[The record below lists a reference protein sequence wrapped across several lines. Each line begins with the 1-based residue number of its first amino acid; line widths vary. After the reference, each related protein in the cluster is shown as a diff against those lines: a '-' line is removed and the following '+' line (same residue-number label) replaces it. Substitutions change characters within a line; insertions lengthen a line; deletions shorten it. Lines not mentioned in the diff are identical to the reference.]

1 MDRPPDLMQIR
12 RLVMNALRLH
22 SFTVPLVLFVF
33 AGCNTQPDAPKE
45 KTYDVKGK
53 VMAVQTD
60 PKDLKVKLDHEA
72 IPGLME
78 PMKMWFKVQDAKVL
92 EGIKEGDGV
101 HGRFKLVDGNYII
114 IELMKH

>member
-1 MDRPPDLMQIR
+1 
-12 RLVMNALRLH
+12 MNALRLF
-22 SFTVPLVLFVF
+22 SFAVPLVLL
-33 AGCNTQPDAPKE
+33 ALASCNTQPDAPKE
-45 KTYDVKGK
+45 KTYEVMGK

-78 PMKMWFKVQDAKVL
+78 AMTMWFKVQDAKVL

-101 HGRFKLVDGNYII
+101 HGRLKVVDGNYVIV
-114 IELMKH
+114 ELMKH

>member
-1 MDRPPDLMQIR
+1 
-12 RLVMNALRLH
+12 MNALRFFSL
-22 SFTVPLVLFVF
+22 SAPLVLLMLV
-33 AGCNTQPDAPKE
+33 GCNRQPDTAKD
-45 KTYDVKGK
+45 KTYDLKGK

-101 HGRFKLVDGNYII
+101 HGRLKVADGNYVIV
-114 IELMKH
+114 ELTKH